1 MEYGVA
7 TSTRIVQAQESTYGV
22 THLLGY
28 GVMKTT
34 RVISDPINILR
45 RNTFGDYD
53 GEETL
58 ISLLRRNIS

>member
-7 TSTRIVQAQESTYGV
+7 TSTRVVQAKVSTYGV

-28 GVMKTT
+28 GIMKTT
-34 RVISDPINILR
+34 RVILDPINILR

-58 ISLLRRNIS
+58 ISLLWNNIS

>member
-7 TSTRIVQAQESTYGV
+7 TSTKVVQAQELTYSV

-28 GVMKTT
+28 DIMKTT
-34 RVISDPINILR
+34 IVISDPINILW

-53 GEETL
+53 EENL